1 MTLSSVGLKA
11 FERTSPLYFFCCES
25 KNKTFNKHSLNAV
38 YGPELG
44 LGLAVGGGDLRFKY
58 QSGNT

>member
-25 KNKTFNKHSLNAV
+25 KNKTFNKHSRQN
-38 YGPELG
+38 LG
-44 LGLAVGGGDLRFKY
+44 LGLAVGGGDLGFEY
-58 QSGNT
+58 DQSGNT